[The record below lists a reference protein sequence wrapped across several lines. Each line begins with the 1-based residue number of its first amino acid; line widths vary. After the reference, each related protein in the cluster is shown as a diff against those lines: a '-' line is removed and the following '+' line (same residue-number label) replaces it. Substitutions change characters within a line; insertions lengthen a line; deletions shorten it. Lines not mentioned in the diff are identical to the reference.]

1 MTNRRA
7 AGLLRIAAI
16 GLVAVPGVSVA
27 LTIPLMRRR
36 APGSPDTPAD
46 FGLPFEPV
54 RFPSRDGV
62 RLGGW
67 WIPAPAAPRGT
78 VILCPGQRASMN
90 DDLIHAVPLHRA
102 GFNVLMFDFRAHGLS
117 GGTLVTF
124 GALERRDLLGALDML
139 AKERG
144 VMRAGVLGFSMGAGV
159 ALLVAAQ
166 DARVATL
173 VVDGAF
179 PRLAG
184 LLQSYLR
191 LRGVPGPLA
200 GGFAQIVLWVAAL
213 RAQYEIHHAD
223 PITLADRISAPTL
236 FVHGERDPFVRTDE
250 VRALAAR
257 VAGPAEVW
265 SLADCG
271 HREANK
277 RHPDEYN
284 QRVVSWFARHLANGK
299 GTLSQRDR

>member
-1 MTNRRA
+1 MIVFLA
-7 AGLLRIAAI
+7 ALWIGGTLALSVLALAYAAT
-16 GLVAVPGVSVA
+16 V
-27 LTIPLMRRR
+27 PLMRRR
-36 APGSPDTPAD
+36 EPDPPDTPANHD
-46 FGLPFEPV
+46 LPGEEVQFT
-54 RFPSRDGV
+54 SRDGLW
-62 RLGGW
+62 LGGW
-67 WIPAPAAPRGT
+67 WIPAAGDARGT
-78 VILCPGQRASMN
+78 VVLCPGQNGSL
-90 DDLIHAVPLHRA
+90 DKDIPQAVPLQRA
-102 GFNVLMFDFRAHGLS
+102 GFNILLFDFRAHGRS
-117 GGTLVTF
+117 QGSLVTLGALEQADLF
-124 GALERRDLLGALDML
+124 GALDYL
-139 AKERG
+139 ERG
-144 VMRAGVLGFSMGAGV
+144 RGVGQAGVLGFSMGAGV

-166 DARVATL
+166 DARVAAL

-184 LLQSYLR
+184 LLHGYLR

>member
-1 MTNRRA
+1 MIVFLA
-7 AGLLRIAAI
+7 ALWIGGTLALSVLALAYAAT
-16 GLVAVPGVSVA
+16 V
-27 LTIPLMRRR
+27 PLMRRR
-36 APGSPDTPAD
+36 EPDPPDTPANHD
-46 FGLPFEPV
+46 LPGEEVQFT
-54 RFPSRDGV
+54 SRDGLW
-62 RLGGW
+62 LGGW
-67 WIPAPAAPRGT
+67 WIPAAGDTRGT
-78 VILCPGQRASMN
+78 VVLCPGQNGSL
-90 DDLIHAVPLHRA
+90 DKDIPQAVPLQRA
-102 GFNVLMFDFRAHGLS
+102 GFNVLLFDFRAHGRS
-117 GGTLVTF
+117 QGSLVTLGALEQADLF
-124 GALERRDLLGALDML
+124 GALDYLER
-139 AKERG
+139 ERG
-144 VMRAGVLGFSMGAGV
+144 VGQAGVLGFSMGAGV

-166 DARVATL
+166 DARVAAL

-179 PRLAG
+179 PRLVS

-284 QRVVSWFARHLANGK
+284 QRVVSWFARHLANGE

>member
-1 MTNRRA
+1 MIVFLA
-7 AGLLRIAAI
+7 ALWIGGTLALSVLALAYAAT
-16 GLVAVPGVSVA
+16 V
-27 LTIPLMRRR
+27 PLMRRR
-36 APGSPDTPAD
+36 EPDPPDTPANHD
-46 FGLPFEPV
+46 LPGEEVQFT
-54 RFPSRDGV
+54 SRDGLW
-62 RLGGW
+62 LGGW
-67 WIPAPAAPRGT
+67 WIPAAGDARGT
-78 VILCPGQRASMN
+78 VVLCPGQNGSL
-90 DDLIHAVPLHRA
+90 DKDIPQAVPLQRA
-102 GFNVLMFDFRAHGLS
+102 GFNVLLFDFRAHGRS
-117 GGTLVTF
+117 QGSLVTLGALEQADLF
-124 GALERRDLLGALDML
+124 GALDYLER
-139 AKERG
+139 ERG
-144 VMRAGVLGFSMGAGV
+144 VGQAGVLGFSMGAGV

-166 DARVATL
+166 DARVAAL

-179 PRLAG
+179 PRLAS

-223 PITLADRISAPTL
+223 PITLADRISAPML

-284 QRVVSWFARHLANGK
+284 QRVVSWFARHLANGE